1 MSPLV
6 LVVGASRGIGL
17 ELVSQYAAEGWIV
30 HATTRSLH
38 NPGALGEIPEDVTI
52 HQMDV
57 RSADDLEALKASL
70 GETPVDV
77 LIHNAGVN
85 RGVSRADMMA
95 INAEPPIRIAEAL
108 LENVVSSTQRRI
120 ALITSQ
126 MGSRGRTNGGLDDYG
141 ESKAALNDAF
151 RQRAPTWGE
160 RGACAVVI
168 HPGWVRTD
176 MGGSSAALSVEE
188 SASGIRQLMADL
200 TPEMH
205 GRFWTWD
212 GREHDW

>member
-1 MSPLV
+1 M
-6 LVVGASRGIGL
+6 
-17 ELVSQYAAEGWIV
+17 
-30 HATTRSLH
+30 
-38 NPGALGEIPEDVTI
+38 

-57 RSADDLEALKASL
+57 RAAGDLEALRASL
-70 GETPVDV
+70 GDAPVDV

-85 RGVSRADMMA
+85 RGVSRSDMMA

-108 LENVVSSTQRRI
+108 LENVVSSKQRKI

-126 MGSRGRTNGGLDDYG
+126 MGSRGRAKGGLGDYG
-141 ESKAALNDAF
+141 DSKAALNDEF
-151 RQRAPTWGE
+151 RKRAPAWRE
-160 RGACAVVI
+160 RGARAVVI

-176 MGGSSAALSVEE
+176 MGGSSAVISVEE
-188 SASGIRQLMADL
+188 SASGIRKLMADL
-200 TPEMH
+200 TNEMH